1 MTAIGISD
9 EDTKYPVREDDTRS
23 IQTTPLDKNFSD
35 TLSKMVSRLCS
46 ICGNFFNG
54 QSKIKLKSQQQ
65 DFSRAKVY
73 HTSLLSLEESVKSG
87 CPLCQDL
94 SKTFEKRLK
103 WDPVL
108 QRFTARSSSIWCNIE
123 PCEWEKLPRYGLI
136 QEKRIRGLRMLFHA
150 RDQYGRELHA
160 NCIGGLTFFP
170 PGILGIGPEFRG
182 KKQASYLAMVTWSNC
197 CRSRSERNYG
207 RLCKK
212 HRLGSILVQRLSE
225 T

>member
-1 MTAIGISD
+1 MAENREPEQTTGEELESAANVTTNAKTTIAQKTTKKTTTTTIMTAIEISD
-9 EDTKYPVREDDTRS
+9 GDTKYPVREDDTRS
-23 IQTTPLDKNFSD
+23 IETTPLDKNLSD

-46 ICGNFFNG
+46 ICGNFFKG

-65 DFSRAKVY
+65 DFSGTKVH
-73 HTSLLSLEESVKSG
+73 HTSLNSLEESVKSG

-94 SKTFEKRLK
+94 FKTFEKRLK

-108 QRFTARSSSIWCNIE
+108 QRFTARSSSIWCAIE

-160 NCIGGLTFFP
+160 T
-170 PGILGIGPEFRG
+170 
-182 KKQASYLAMVTWSNC
+182 V
-197 CRSRSERNYG
+197 
-207 RLCKK
+207 
-212 HRLGSILVQRLSE
+212 
-225 T
+225 